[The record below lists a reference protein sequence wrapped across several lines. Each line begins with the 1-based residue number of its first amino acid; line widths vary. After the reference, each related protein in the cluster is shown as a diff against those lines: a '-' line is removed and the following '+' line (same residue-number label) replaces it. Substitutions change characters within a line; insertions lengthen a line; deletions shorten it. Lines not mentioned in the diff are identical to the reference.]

1 MARLQF
7 RSATQ
12 SKGFNPIQLSK
23 ASLSEMEK
31 RDAKVLKGLKEQHA
45 AEMQQRETNLQA
57 MRENIEYTDRITKE
71 NRQIEVDNLQ
81 REQTS
86 LNQIATRDQQQA
98 QYDQQATETIISSI
112 IDFSSTAAKVA
123 AKFKADKLEEDARKV
138 EQTPVTT
145 DQLFTEN
152 QYDFDKAIK
161 TNIEGS
167 LQSTTEIAKD
177 GVESSEPKYV
187 TNENQLADKGFN
199 TAQQHKY
206 DQKVFQANYNV
217 RKTQLIKSPEF
228 LGYNRDPIL
237 AQKLHNK
244 VISDVRTLMRQSRG
258 ITKVN
263 YFSDAIIT
271 LNKKNDVNISTATKH
286 KEEDVIAYSVTR
298 YTDLA
303 QGGTTA
309 EITLAKQKMTKL
321 VGYAKTQD
329 FMSDLVKNA
338 DSLEQIEA
346 IGNVI
351 TDNGELYSKRSKKR
365 FEPDKAA
372 WIDNQNKKVAAEQKQ
387 RKINYNE
394 KITNNQDNLLEAA
407 RQNFA
412 QFVQLTKQQARDENN
427 GILHSTIVSIIA
439 DQLKANENELIL
451 LEKKAD
457 EGELSMADV
466 NASSYSNR
474 KAAGKLFT
482 GQQSSIYGENEKAI
496 TDGLIES
503 ARGITGIIGDGP
515 NSVQTNLVHG
525 KLKRD
530 FLTTKTQPG
539 FENPLVAWEEV
550 KRKVEAD
557 KENTK
562 GKYFVKVEDNGRVS
576 LPNIEKPDKEAVK
589 KYNSAL
595 KIILEQGIG
604 AIDIPFSL
612 DTPQGMDKTYESF
625 TVPGQMKTVSD
636 GIREF
641 SRKFGYSLVESF
653 NMARTASNAALGEN
667 KPLIKNT
674 VLEKIRAPDISEL
687 IFNKHNNKTQSIR
700 GATQADGNVIFSR
713 RESLGGS
720 PMKPLQDLVLSGEGD
735 FTSAN
740 RGIAGDTPGGIPN
753 LDSKTVGDWK
763 NLYRQGYNALG
774 GPQFIEN
781 TFLGAVNRLGLSDNT
796 VMSGDVQLKLFN
808 ELILG
813 GVKRPKITAYLNGTS
828 NDLQGALEDMSLEFA
843 SVANPNTGITSYQGV
858 GGNAASI
865 DSNKM
870 TQVLQQIRNSLIKTQ

>member
-7 RSATQ
+7 RSATK
-12 SKGFNPIQLSK
+12 SKGFDPIQLSK

-71 NRQIEVDNLQ
+71 NRQIEVDNLE
-81 REQTS
+81 REQAS
-86 LNQIATRDQQQA
+86 LNQIADRDRQQA

-138 EQTPVTT
+138 EQTQVTAAEI
-145 DQLFTEN
+145 FTEK

-199 TAQQHKY
+199 TAQQHQY
-206 DQKVFQANYNV
+206 DQKVFQLNYNA

-228 LGYNRDPIL
+228 LGYDRDPVVT
-237 AQKLHNK
+237 QKLHNK
-244 VISDVRTLMRQSRG
+244 VISDVRTLMRKSRG

-263 YFSDAIIT
+263 YFSDAIIA
-271 LNKKNDVNISTATKH
+271 LNEQHNVNISTATKH
-286 KEEDVIAYSVTR
+286 KEEDVIAYSVER

-309 EITLAKQKMTKL
+309 EITLAKQKMTKV

-346 IGNVI
+346 IGNVP
-351 TDNGELYSKRSKKR
+351 TDNGELYSQRSKKR
-365 FEPDKAA
+365 FETDKAA
-372 WIDNQNKKVAAEQKQ
+372 WIDNQNKKVAAEQRQ
-387 RKINYNE
+387 RRINYNE
-394 KITNNQDNLLEAA
+394 NVTNNQENYKEAA
-407 RQNFA
+407 RLNFP
-412 QFVQLTKQQARDENN
+412 QFDLLTTQQARNQNN
-427 GILHSTIVSIIA
+427 GVLHPTIVSIKA
-439 DQLKANENELIL
+439 DQLKANEDELVL
-451 LEKKAD
+451 LEIKAN
-457 EGELSMADV
+457 EGKLSMSDV

-474 KAAGKLFT
+474 KAAGELFNS
-482 GQQSSIYGENEKAI
+482 QQSLIYGENEKAI
-496 TDGLIES
+496 TDGLDKS
-503 ARGITGIIGDGP
+503 ARELTEIVGDGP
-515 NSVQTNLVHG
+515 GSPQTNLVHAQ
-525 KLKRD
+525 LKRD
-530 FLTTKTQPG
+530 FLTTKTRLG
-539 FENPLVAWEEV
+539 FENPLAAWEEV

-557 KENTK
+557 KENEK
-562 GKYFVKVEDNGRVS
+562 GKYYKKIEKGKISF
-576 LPNIEKPDKEAVK
+576 PNIENPNKEAIE

-595 KIILEQGIG
+595 KIILEQGIN

-667 KPLIKNT
+667 KPLIKNP
-674 VLEKIRAPDISEL
+674 VLEKIKAPDISDL

-700 GATQADGNVIFSR
+700 GATQADGTSIFPGNIR
-713 RESLGGS
+713 KNMVGPTGALTYE
-720 PMKPLQDLVLSGEGD
+720 
-735 FTSAN
+735 AN
-740 RGIAGDTPGGIPN
+740 R
-753 LDSKTVGDWK
+753 
-763 NLYRQGYNALG
+763 Q
-774 GPQFIEN
+774 
-781 TFLGAVNRLGLSDNT
+781 
-796 VMSGDVQLKLFN
+796 
-808 ELILG
+808 
-813 GVKRPKITAYLNGTS
+813 AYLN
-828 NDLQGALEDMSLEFA
+828 
-843 SVANPNTGITSYQGV
+843 I
-858 GGNAASI
+858 GNALVKGGFKVSEQSAFDKVDPVHAPNSYHNYDEAFDITHQTGGESPEAKQASI
-865 DSNKM
+865 AKTRQLKEVIRSMNIFKEVIGPGDGDPAHTEHLHLGGLIRPF
-870 TQVLQQIRNSLIKTQ
+870 TQEELDLINSIN